1 MSRGLIMNNKI
12 IKVLKEILANKDIM
26 QKVRDSNFDKEVQ
39 VKDEINQL
47 DTRKDEDLEYIR
59 NRYLGRLI
67 RDVEKKE
74 QMK

>member
-1 MSRGLIMNNKI
+1 
-12 IKVLKEILANKDIM
+12 M

-47 DTRKDEDLEYIR
+47 ETRKDEDLEYIR

>member
-39 VKDEINQL
+39 VKEEINQL
-47 DTRKDEDLEYIR
+47 ETRKDEDLEYIR